1 MNFTQLFFAEV
12 CDGWIFG
19 GSAGVFFRVILR
31 RRRGA
36 NGRFCRG
43 IPGFLVCARVRRG
56 DSVHGGHGQGDWAK
70 KFFKNLL
77 ERGEKPKNGG
87 ARGAGR
93 WSGRTSYRV
102 CGVIFR
108 RDF

>member
-1 MNFTQLFFAEV
+1 M
-12 CDGWIFG
+12 
-19 GSAGVFFRVILR
+19 
-31 RRRGA
+31 
-36 NGRFCRG
+36 
-43 IPGFLVCARVRRG
+43 
-56 DSVHGGHGQGDWAK
+56 HGGHGQGDWAK